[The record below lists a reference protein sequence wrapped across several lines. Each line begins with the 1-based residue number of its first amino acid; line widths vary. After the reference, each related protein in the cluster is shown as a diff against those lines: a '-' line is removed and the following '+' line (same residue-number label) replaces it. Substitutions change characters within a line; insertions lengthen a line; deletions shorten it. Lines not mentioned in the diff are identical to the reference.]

1 MCIHIRMYIYMYLC
15 IYIYIYVYICI
26 YIYLYIYM
34 CDVPI
39 FYGGTLVRV
48 LEALQAQESSHGPSR
63 FPFGQNVQ
71 CEFSGSILKSIEA

>member
-1 MCIHIRMYIYMYLC
+1 MYI
-15 IYIYIYVYICI
+15 YICI
-26 YIYLYIYM
+26 YIYMYVYIYM